1 MRLVCAYC
9 RAVIRDDPGSRVVDQ
24 SHGMCASCSE
34 HFARLWRG
42 MSLSDYLESLP
53 DPVIVVTGDGRV
65 LGANEKLAT
74 TLRREKGELRCG
86 MTTGQA
92 FACVRSRLP
101 EGCGGT
107 VHCRDCAIRR
117 AVTQVH
123 RTGKAVRSAKAFMM
137 TDGGR
142 VEMTI
147 SAQPE
152 GPLVRVTVEQLETH
166 AAEDAVA

>member
-1 MRLVCAYC
+1 MCTSCA
-9 RAVIRDDPGSRVVDQ
+9 
-24 SHGMCASCSE
+24 E
-34 HFARLWRG
+34 HFGRLWRG

-53 DPVIVVTGDGRV
+53 EPVIVVNGEGRV

-74 TLRREKGELRCG
+74 LFQREKSQLSCG
-86 MTTGQA
+86 LMTGQA

-123 RTGKAVRSAKAFMM
+123 DTGRPVRSAKAFIQ
-137 TDGGR
+137 TEAGR

-147 SAQPE
+147 SAHPE
-152 GPLVRVTVEQLETH
+152 GPLVRVTVEQL
-166 AAEDAVA
+166 AAASADALA